1 MRDTQTDAS
10 RAPSAVHGRALE
22 PGPRRGRLGAGGGAS
37 ALGVHRARTEPRA
50 NPAAR
55 LAAVEKTV
63 EKLVQD
69 RHDLA
74 APGVVESAVRAAGS
88 IPTQGGGT
96 RVLPHATHA
105 LATSEAP
112 V

>member
-1 MRDTQTDAS
+1 L
-10 RAPSAVHGRALE
+10 PV
-22 PGPRRGRLGAGGGAS
+22 
-37 ALGVHRARTEPRA
+37 
-50 NPAAR
+50 
-55 LAAVEKTV
+55 VEKAV

-74 APGVVESAVRAAGS
+74 ASGVVESAVRAAGS

>member
-1 MRDTQTDAS
+1 
-10 RAPSAVHGRALE
+10 
-22 PGPRRGRLGAGGGAS
+22 
-37 ALGVHRARTEPRA
+37 VHRARTEPLTNA
-50 NPAAR
+50 AAR
-55 LAAVEKTV
+55 LPVVEKAV

-96 RVLPHATHA
+96 GVLPHATHA

>member
-1 MRDTQTDAS
+1 M
-10 RAPSAVHGRALE
+10 
-22 PGPRRGRLGAGGGAS
+22 
-37 ALGVHRARTEPRA
+37 
-50 NPAAR
+50 
-55 LAAVEKTV
+55 EKTV

-69 RHDLA
+69 QHDLA